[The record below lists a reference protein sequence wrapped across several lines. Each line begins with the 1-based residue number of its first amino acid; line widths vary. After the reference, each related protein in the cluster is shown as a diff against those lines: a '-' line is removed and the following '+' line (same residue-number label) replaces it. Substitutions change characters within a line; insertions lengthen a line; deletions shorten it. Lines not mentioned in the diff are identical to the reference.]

1 MPAFSRTQLGII
13 LLLGALLFVVY
24 AWRGNFGLT
33 YSAPPAVAPN
43 PVFVEMVGEVARP
56 GVYSF
61 PAPPTL
67 PEVWRRAGGPE
78 PLPQSDST
86 ISSGSRI
93 EVTHTTGAYRLSR
106 MSGPR
111 LLTLGLAL
119 DVNTATAEELEAL
132 PGIGPALAQRIVE
145 YRKAHC
151 PLRKLEDLL
160 EVSGIG
166 PKKLAE
172 LKPFISV
179 QSAGQQPPEK
189 R

>member
-24 AWRGNFGLT
+24 AWRENFGLT
-33 YSAPPAVAPN
+33 YSAPSAVAPN
-43 PVFVEMVGEVARP
+43 QVFVEMVGEVAQP

-78 PLPQSDST
+78 PSPPSD
-86 ISSGSRI
+86 IAVSSGSRI
-93 EVTHTTGAYRLSR
+93 EVDQGGAYRLGR
-106 MSGPR
+106 MTGPR
-111 LLTLGLAL
+111 LLTLGLGL

-132 PGIGPALAQRIVE
+132 PGIGPTLAQRIVQHRQSRGP
-145 YRKAHC
+145 YTTN
-151 PLRKLEDLL
+151 EDLL

-166 PKKLAE
+166 KKKLE
-172 LKPFISV
+172 QLKPYLAVLS
-179 QSAGQQPPEK
+179 PPESSK
-189 R
+189 P

>member
-33 YSAPPAVAPN
+33 YSEPPAVATN
-43 PVFVEMVGEVARP
+43 PVFVEMAGEVARP

-78 PLPQSDST
+78 PLPQSDMT

-93 EVTHTTGAYRLSR
+93 EVTHTTGAYRLGR
-106 MSGPR
+106 MAGPR

-132 PGIGPALAQRIVE
+132 PGIGPTLAQRIIQ
-145 YRKAHC
+145 HC
-151 PLRKLEDLL
+151 QSHGLYKTWEDLL

-166 PKKLAE
+166 KKKLE
-172 LKPFISV
+172 QLKPYIAVLS
-179 QSAGQQPPEK
+179 PPK
-189 R
+189 PSGP

>member
-13 LLLGALLFVVY
+13 LLLGALLLVVY
-24 AWRGNFGLT
+24 VWRENFGLT
-33 YSAPPAVAPN
+33 SSTPPAVAPK
-43 PVFVEMVGEVARP
+43 PVFVEIAGEVARP

-78 PLPQSDST
+78 PLPQSGGT

-93 EVTHTTGAYRLSR
+93 EVTHTPGTYRLGR

-111 LLTLGLAL
+111 LLTLGLTL

-132 PGIGPALAQRIVE
+132 PGIGPVLAQRLIQH
-145 YRKAHC
+145 RQTHG
-151 PLRKLEDLL
+151 PFTTMEDLL
-160 EVSGIG
+160 AVPGIG
-166 PKKLAE
+166 KKKLE
-172 LKPFISV
+172 QLKPNLAVLS
-179 QSAGQQPPEK
+179 SPKSSEP
-189 R
+189 

>member
-43 PVFVEMVGEVARP
+43 PVFVEIVGEVARP

-78 PLPQSDST
+78 PLPQSDNT

-93 EVTHTTGAYRLSR
+93 EVTHTTGTYRLSR

-132 PGIGPALAQRIVE
+132 PGIGPALAQRIVQ
-145 YRKAHC
+145 YRQDHG
-151 PLRKLEDLL
+151 LYQTREDLL
-160 EVSGIG
+160 AVSGIG
-166 PKKLAE
+166 KKKLDA
-172 LKPFISV
+172 LKPYLAVLS
-179 QSAGQQPPEK
+179 PPK
-189 R
+189 PSGP

>member
-1 MPAFSRTQLGII
+1 MNLFSRCLTLFLVFVVVLTSGII
-13 LLLGALLFVVY
+13 VARAPASAAQAPPPKPFILPFKEKPGPDTWLLGQTY
-24 AWRGNFGLT
+24 GN
-33 YSAPPAVAPN
+33 
-43 PVFVEMVGEVARP
+43 
-56 GVYSF
+56 
-61 PAPPTL
+61 
-67 PEVWRRAGGPE
+67 
-78 PLPQSDST
+78 
-86 ISSGSRI
+86 
-93 EVTHTTGAYRLSR
+93 TTGAYRLSR

-179 QSAGQQPPEK
+179 QSAGQQPPEQ